1 MTEAPTIS
9 GPEFPP
15 ASGGAAKQLV
25 VLLHGWGADGEDL
38 IGLAPYFAQLLPDAA
53 FVSPHAPFVCDVGM
67 GRQWFSL
74 DDRRP
79 EALMAGVRVA
89 APIIDRFIDAE
100 LARRGL
106 GDDRLALVGF
116 SQGTMMCLYV
126 APRRAHPCAALLGYS
141 GMLMAAEQLAAE
153 TRARPPVM
161 LVHGMDDPIVSAAA
175 LGQAREALTAA
186 GFEVEALLRP
196 GLGHGIDEEGLQQ
209 GGVFLRRALVETAS
223 SMPGT

>member
-15 ASGGAAKQLV
+15 ASGGPAKQLV
-25 VLLHGWGADGEDL
+25 VLLHGWGADGQDL
-38 IGLAPYFAQLLPDAA
+38 IGLAPYFAQLLPEAA
-53 FVSPHAPFVCDVGM
+53 FVSPHAPFPCDLGM

-79 EALMAGVRVA
+79 EGLMAGVRVA

-106 GDDRLALVGF
+106 DDGDLALVGF

-126 APRRAHPCAALLGYS
+126 APRRAHACAALLGYS
-141 GMLMAAEQLAAE
+141 GALMGPELLAAE
-153 TRARPPVM
+153 TRSRPPVM

-175 LGQAREALTAA
+175 LPQAREALTAA

-196 GLGHGIDEEGLQQ
+196 GLGHGIDEAGLQE
-209 GGVFLRRALVETAS
+209 GGAFLQRALTDKAS
-223 SMPGT
+223 TGT